1 MPPSRWRGDLG
12 LWAGRC
18 WCDAVLA
25 RTSDAVGICAA
36 PILVSTLCEVLG
48 DTVWREVCRASAL
61 SAGQTC
67 RAPSRFTQD
76 HPPPIVVHVSLPFG
90 SWLWAGK
97 AVIHSTVSFACAN
110 AQFGFVSNV
119 GATEWDLFH
128 LKGPISLSAAEL
140 ELVFNSILLGCE
152 FIKWDYTVKC
162 TPSSTDE
169 SVWNGNVAL
178 QAVW

>member
-1 MPPSRWRGDLG
+1 MPSSFQVHTGPSSS
-12 LWAGRC
+12 C
-18 WCDAVLA
+18 K
-25 RTSDAVGICAA
+25 
-36 PILVSTLCEVLG
+36 
-48 DTVWREVCRASAL
+48 
-61 SAGQTC
+61 
-67 RAPSRFTQD
+67 
-76 HPPPIVVHVSLPFG
+76 VVHVSLPFG

-128 LKGPISLSAAEL
+128 LEGPISLSAAEL

-169 SVWNGNVAL
+169 SVWMVTWPFRLFDSKSPANRSTARACFKVLNTLKELVGRKHL
-178 QAVW
+178 YFPTGLLS